1 MWEKIRYY
9 LILIKNWLKIF
20 YVSTR
25 PWMPSFPLKGLSA
38 WAVQEA
44 LMGPSLVQEWL
55 LSSGAGPWCWLELG
69 SEIPVLGHGPTSHT
83 PPPCPDVDQHPSL
96 ALPTPFPPP
105 STPNSHG
112 PPQPSKAVSD
122 PSDHPWTC
130 WLLQECAR
138 RHIGKD
144 PVCLPIPAS
153 ITCFPSPLPM
163 QGSTCSSFSLAIA

>member
-1 MWEKIRYY
+1 MFLQGPECPLFLSGVY
-9 LILIKNWLKIF
+9 LPGLYKK
-20 YVSTR
+20 
-25 PWMPSFPLKGLSA
+25 PWWDPPWFRSGFWAQVLGLGAGLSWGQKYLCLA
-38 WAVQEA
+38 
-44 LMGPSLVQEWL
+44 MDP
-55 LSSGAGPWCWLELG
+55 P
-69 SEIPVLGHGPTSHT
+69 HT
-83 PPPCPDVDQHPSL
+83 PLPPAPMWTSIPAWPC
-96 ALPTPFPPP
+96 PPP
-105 STPNSHG
+105 SPHPPTPNSHG

-122 PSDHPWTC
+122 PSDHPWTR